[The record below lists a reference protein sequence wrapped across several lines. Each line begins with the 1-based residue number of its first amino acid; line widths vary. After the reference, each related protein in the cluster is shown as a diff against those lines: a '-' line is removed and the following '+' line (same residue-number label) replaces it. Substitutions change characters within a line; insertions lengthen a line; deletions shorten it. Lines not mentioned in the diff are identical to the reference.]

1 MGGELLA
8 ALAAREAKIARQNA
22 ASGKPAGDGTSPAG
36 VERVSWPVEDPS
48 EFRPELA
55 PGGLLENLGKQKD
68 DFRVYYEESGERFD
82 IVRKTYAEMHK
93 NQTVQFGREMR
104 AKYSGGKAKMTMMEA
119 IFALNNL
126 IDESDPDSSEPN
138 SFHLFQT
145 AERIRQVHPDKDW
158 LQLTGLI
165 HDVGKLLAL
174 WGEPQWAAVGD
185 TFPVG
190 CAFAKE
196 CVFSEQFQEN
206 PDFSHP
212 VYSTKYGMYQP
223 NCGLNNVMMSFG
235 HDEYLY
241 QVLVRNGA
249 TLPPAAL
256 SIIRFHSFYPWHTAK
271 AYSHLCSEE
280 DLNMLPWVLEF
291 NKFDLY
297 SKADVNPDVD
307 ALTPYYQTLID
318 KYCPGILDW

>member
-8 ALAAREAKIARQNA
+8 AVAAGEAKIARQNA
-22 ASGKPAGDGTSPAG
+22 ASGKPAGDGTSPACT
-36 VERVSWPVEDPS
+36 ERVSWPVEDPS

-55 PGGLLENLGKQKD
+55 PGGPLEDLGKQKD

-93 NQTVQFGREMR
+93 NQTMQFGREMR

-126 IDESDPDSSEPN
+126 IDESDPDTSEPN

-158 LQLTGLI
+158 FQLTGLI

-196 CVFSEQFQEN
+196 CVFPEQFQEN

-212 VYSTKYGMYQP
+212 VYSTKYGIYQP

-241 QVLVRNGA
+241 QALVRNGA

-256 SIIRFHSFYPWHTAK
+256 YIIRFHSFYPWHTAK
-271 AYSHLCSEE
+271 AYNHLCSEE
-280 DLNMLPWVLEF
+280 DLNQLPWVLEF

-297 SKADVNPDVD
+297 SKADVEPDVD
-307 ALTPYYQTLID
+307 ALVPYYQTLID